1 MSYSSQGKQ
10 YQPFAEE
17 QLDNKEQRN
26 TNLQV
31 EIAESTQVTK
41 ISKLKDSM
49 KEIVFDKISYST
61 KDCFSS
67 GTYRI
72 IKPKH

>member
-10 YQPFAEE
+10 YQPFAVE

-41 ISKLKDSM
+41 ISKLKDFDERNS
-49 KEIVFDKISYST
+49 FDKNVY
-61 KDCFSS
+61 KAVLVN
-67 GTYRI
+67 
-72 IKPKH
+72 